1 MKPVLGVAEVGRIR
15 VTDQRSRVSRRTRG
29 EEEALGPIESAYREQ
44 KRGTCLPSP
53 PLAPL
58 FPFVILLLDSFFLS
72 FSLRYNV
79 LRLTIFFAILLEN
92 FLRLELFGQSR
103 IRELLFQFQGKIQ
116 GKKLLF
122 LFSQFVSAS
131 TTQQLTT

>member
-44 KRGTCLPSP
+44 KRGTCLPPP

-72 FSLRYNV
+72 
-79 LRLTIFFAILLEN
+79 
-92 FLRLELFGQSR
+92 
-103 IRELLFQFQGKIQ
+103 
-116 GKKLLF
+116 LF
-122 LFSQFVSAS
+122 LSSLERASFNYFFRDLAGEFSPS
-131 TTQQLTT
+131 